1 MTETTTNLIHRKE
14 EQMLPISSIHDFV
27 SSPLYTEGK
36 FWVSAGGLLWALSQ
50 ASNRVMNWFREV
62 KEVVLH
68 KLQTSI
74 DKVGTDLSTQTVQMS
89 NNSKDQLEAISRG
102 FEGNAFH
109 IVEGFKN
116 NTNAIVGELR
126 EQRADLR
133 MLYMQPLVAANA
145 KARRKPA
152 KLVANSKPKKKPP
165 IKKTAAKKR

>member
-1 MTETTTNLIHRKE
+1 MII
-14 EQMLPISSIHDFV
+14 PISVHDFV

-36 FWVSAGGLLWALSQ
+36 FWVSAGVLLWAISQ
-50 ASNRVMNWFREV
+50 MSNRVMNWFKDI

-68 KLQTSI
+68 KLQISI
-74 DKVGTDLSTQTVQMS
+74 DKVDTNLSSQTIQMAD
-89 NNSKDQLEAISRG
+89 NSKDQLETISRG

-145 KARRKPA
+145 RPRRRPA
-152 KLVANSKPKKKPP
+152 KIVANTKPKKKPP
-165 IKKTAAKKR
+165 VKKAAAKKR